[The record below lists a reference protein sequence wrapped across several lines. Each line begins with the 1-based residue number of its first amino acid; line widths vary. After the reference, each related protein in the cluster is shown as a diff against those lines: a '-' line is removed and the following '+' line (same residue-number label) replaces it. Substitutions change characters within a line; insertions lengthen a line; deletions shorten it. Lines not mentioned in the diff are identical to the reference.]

1 MKKIASLL
9 IAALIGL
16 SAVSAQNLKLEANG
30 TEVTEGMTITV
41 EGESD
46 GWTAL
51 TCYMQITNTSD
62 KEIEVKLEFSREG
75 LPEGASAMMCGFGQ
89 CSLNPF
95 VEGVLA
101 AGEIVG
107 NDHDMPIDIAYTPNE
122 KFEEFVASCTLT
134 DKTNNETLNFSVRFI
149 PTNGGHG
156 TANENR
162 ELAGVSVYPNPAQG
176 LFNLNVPARAQV
188 EIFSAN
194 GQVVRQME
202 VGAGQTSL
210 QLNNAGI
217 YFIRVRA
224 NGKQAV
230 KRLVVR

>member
-1 MKKIASLL
+1 MKKIAGLL

-16 SAVSAQNLKLEANG
+16 GAVSAQNLKLEANG
-30 TEVTEGMTITV
+30 TEVTEGATITFQ
-41 EGESD
+41 GEYD
-46 GWTAL
+46 GWNPL

-62 KEIEVKLEFSREG
+62 KEVEIKLEFLNEG
-75 LPEGASAMMCGFGQ
+75 FPEGAVAMICGFGK
-89 CSLNPF
+89 CTTLPY
-95 VEGVLA
+95 VEGVLQ
-101 AGEIVG
+101 AGAVEG
-107 NDHDMPIDIAYTPNE
+107 DDHDRPIDLAYTPNE
-122 KFEEFVASCTLT
+122 ALDACVVSCILT
-134 DKTNNETLNFSVRFI
+134 NKTDNETLNFKIHFI
-149 PTNGGHG
+149 PTNGGP
-156 TANENR
+156 TVANENR
-162 ELAGVSVYPNPAQG
+162 ELAGVSVYPNPADG

>member
-1 MKKIASLL
+1 MKKIAGLL
-9 IAALIGL
+9 IAALVGL
-16 SAVSAQNLKLEANG
+16 GAVSAQNLKLETNG

-41 EGESD
+41 EGEFD
-46 GWTAL
+46 GWAAL

-62 KEIEVKLEFSREG
+62 KEIEVKLEFSRAG
-75 LPEGASAMMCGFGQ
+75 LPEGASAMACGFGQ
-89 CSLNPF
+89 CTVDPF

-101 AGEIVG
+101 AGATTEDQG
-107 NDHDMPIDIAYTPNE
+107 PLDIAYTPNE
-122 KFEEFVASCTLT
+122 KLEEFVASCMLT
-134 DKTNNETLNFSVRFI
+134 DKTNNETLNFSIRFK
-149 PTNGGHG
+149 PTNGGVQ

-162 ELAGVSVYPNPAQG
+162 ELAGVSVYPNPADG